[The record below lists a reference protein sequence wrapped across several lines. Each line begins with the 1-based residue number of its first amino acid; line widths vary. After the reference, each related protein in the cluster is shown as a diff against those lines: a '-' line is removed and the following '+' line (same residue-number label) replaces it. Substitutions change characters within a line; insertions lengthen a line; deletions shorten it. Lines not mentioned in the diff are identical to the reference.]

1 MLVRSGPVEAP
12 SSRAKH
18 LEAAMQEASGPTSAS
33 ADPQKSQRVTIRQNQ
48 GWNREELIGAGPC
61 LTIAVVMIAC
71 GAANRDTETL
81 VTGAS
86 LWAVGSTWLLP
97 FAWRNYR
104 KPQRP
109 AE

>member
-1 MLVRSGPVEAP
+1 MQN
-12 SSRAKH
+12 
-18 LEAAMQEASGPTSAS
+18 LEAVMQEASGLIKAS
-33 ADPQKSQRVTIRQNQ
+33 PDLRRPQDGAPRQTRSWNQ
-48 GWNREELIGAGPC
+48 EELIGAGPC

-86 LWAVGSTWLLP
+86 LGAVGSTWLLP

-104 KPQRP
+104 RPQKLDQ
-109 AE
+109 